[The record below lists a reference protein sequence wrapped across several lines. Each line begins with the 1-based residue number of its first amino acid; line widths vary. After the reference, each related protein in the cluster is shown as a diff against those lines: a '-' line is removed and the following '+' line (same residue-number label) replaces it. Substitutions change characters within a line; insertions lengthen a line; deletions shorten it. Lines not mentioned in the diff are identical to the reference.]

1 MKQQRRWYDNTGNT
15 VGEAKEFHT
24 MQTNYAEFK
33 MSQQSYADR
42 EAMSEHMA

>member
-1 MKQQRRWYDNTGNT
+1 MSQ
-15 VGEAKEFHT
+15 ECHT
-24 MQTNYAEFK
+24 KQTNYAEFK